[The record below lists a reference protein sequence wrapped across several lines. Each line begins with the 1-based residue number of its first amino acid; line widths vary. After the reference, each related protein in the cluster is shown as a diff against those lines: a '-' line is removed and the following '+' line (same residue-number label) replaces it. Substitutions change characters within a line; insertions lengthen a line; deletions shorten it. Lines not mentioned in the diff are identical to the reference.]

1 MLFTKTADAHI
12 EDDPEEGFAMGDY
25 LLGLDAG
32 NTVIKAI
39 IFDLDG
45 RELAH
50 AAREGHSH
58 MPRPG
63 HVERDLGEFWMNAQA
78 VIRTCIDGAGID
90 PREIRAIGCAGHG
103 NGLYAL
109 DKNGAPLIGI
119 QSIDTRAGALA
130 EELEAGGVGD
140 ITIAIGR
147 QRPWPAQTPTLLAWL
162 KRNRPELF
170 AQMGTVFLAKDY
182 VTYRLTGERVSDVS
196 DMSGCSLLNLDRRA
210 YDPQLLDAFGLSEC
224 ETMLPRLVE
233 SDEIAGYVTSGAAAL
248 TGLAEGTPVVGG
260 LFDVVASALGSG
272 VTRTGGASLIAGTW
286 SINQVIVDT
295 PQLTGPVFMWSTYD
309 RKRYMAMENSAT
321 SAANLEWMV
330 REFFHD
336 CPEGVSPFDRA
347 CELAA
352 SVSSSSTGPF
362 YHPFLYGAQTD
373 GNARA
378 GFYGVGGWHGK
389 GDLMRA
395 VLEGVVFGHRWHIDR
410 LRASGVN
417 FSDAVLSGG
426 GSRSRIWSQMFADIL
441 GLRITVARS
450 RETGALG
457 AAIAAGT
464 GAGLFADFAEGAAR
478 TVKFERVCEP
488 DYELARLYQE
498 RYETYGMIAERMT
511 AIWKRM
517 ADDDARVEGGSERM
531 SNEPLAL

>member
-1 MLFTKTADAHI
+1 
-12 EDDPEEGFAMGDY
+12 MGDY

-32 NTVIKAI
+32 NTVIKAV

-50 AAREGHSH
+50 AAREGHSR
-58 MPRPG
+58 MREPG
-63 HVERDLGEFWMNAQA
+63 HVERDLGEFWENAKA
-78 VIRTCIDGAGID
+78 VIRACIAGAGID

-109 DKNGAPLIGI
+109 DESGAPLIGI
-119 QSIDTRAGALA
+119 QSIDTRASALA
-130 EELEAGGVGD
+130 EELEAAGVGD

-147 QRPWPAQTPTLLAWL
+147 QRPWPAQTPTLMAWL
-162 KRNRPELF
+162 TRYQPELF
-170 AQMGTVFLAKDY
+170 ARVGTVFLAKDY
-182 VTYRLTGERVSDVS
+182 VTYRLTGEKVSDVS
-196 DMSGCSLLNLDRRA
+196 DMSGCSLLNLDTRA
-210 YDPQLLDAFGLSEC
+210 YDSRLLDAFGLSGC
-224 ETMLPRLVE
+224 ESLLPRLVE
-233 SDEIAGYVTSGAAAL
+233 SDEIAGRVTAEAAGL

-272 VTRTGGASLIAGTW
+272 VSRSGGASIIAGTW

-295 PQLTGPVFMWSTYD
+295 SELPGAVFMWSTYD

-352 SVSSSSTGPF
+352 SVPPSAAVPF

-378 GFYGVGGWHGK
+378 GFYGVGGWHTK
-389 GDLMRA
+389 ADLMRA
-395 VLEGVVFGHRWHIDR
+395 VLEGAVFGHRWHIDR
-410 LRASGVN
+410 LRASGIS
-417 FSDAVLSGG
+417 FADPVLSGG
-426 GSRSRIWSQMFADIL
+426 GSRSRIWPQIFADIL
-441 GLRITVARS
+441 GLPVAVTRS

-464 GAGLFADFAEGAAR
+464 GVGLFGDFAEGAVRMVKAER
-478 TVKFERVCEP
+478 TFEP
-488 DYELARLYQE
+488 DTRLSDLYRQ
-498 RYETYGMIAERMT
+498 RYEIYGMITESMT
-511 AIWKRM
+511 PVWKRM
-517 ADDDARVEGGSERM
+517 ADLVTRAQQM
-531 SNEPLAL
+531 A